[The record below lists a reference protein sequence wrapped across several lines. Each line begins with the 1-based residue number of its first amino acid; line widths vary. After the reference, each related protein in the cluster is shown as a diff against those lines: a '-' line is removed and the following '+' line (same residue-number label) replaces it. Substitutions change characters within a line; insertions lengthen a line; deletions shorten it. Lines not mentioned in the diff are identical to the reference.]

1 MKKVLNRVLSVVL
14 SLVMCVSVLNL
25 TVFAADEIPDTEPDT
40 QPTESVEVVEEHTH
54 NAQKL
59 DSDGKTVL
67 GTWVCTV
74 EYVNDGDCTLTAHTH
89 SAACEGNAGFEI
101 VCGMRV
107 HTHTDACYTEKEVEE
122 PVPVLDADGNEV
134 KDEDGS
140 VKTET
145 KTVTKRVLTCPL
157 PEHKEHVASCY
168 TCDTPE
174 HTHGENGAG
183 CQFAQKAVW
192 SCNFVEKGEDGVKE
206 EGKLPVKNP
215 DKSAS
220 ESQKNNIYVYIEPD
234 SIANYDPNGTAN
246 GHSYM
251 TLAKIE
257 ITADLLKAYN
267 DGKDTNSSLYI
278 ADGTKSD
285 GLSPEQFNAL
295 VNFALKNDGA
305 KDKDGNTVSVDGKK
319 VDNINWVYVKGSDG
333 ATDFVQCGNSTV
345 HADGHAHDPKKV
357 VENAEGYQ
365 KPTCTE
371 GGYITYQCTKRIGTT
386 YKLDDNQQ
394 PVRDENGNLVVET
407 LGDVCG
413 YTMRV
418 YSAPLGHDFSTSTWT
433 NNGDGTHSKQ
443 CSRCAEKMTQAHN
456 WVEKSAWTEWTEVED
471 DPTTLERTRVLK
483 CADGCGVADK
493 TESQTKKLGQYVL
506 TYVCKAG
513 DEVIGSGT
521 VGAFYPGEDYS
532 QGAPAITGYT
542 ATTGTQTGKMPSKDD
557 VLTFVYTVKEYTL
570 TINYLYAGTNTVA
583 AAQYT
588 GTVAYKANYS
598 VASPR
603 VTDYT
608 TTTTTVSG
616 TMPADDVVV
625 NVYYSAI
632 PVPPTPPTPPT
643 PPEQEIEEPDVPLV
657 EEPDVDIEE
666 PEVPLVEEP
675 EIEIEIEEPDVPL
688 ADVPETGD
696 GSGLW
701 FMSAVLSAMGLALL
715 FFTRKREGQEG

>member
-25 TVFAADEIPDTEPDT
+25 TVFAADDTTTPDAE
-40 QPTESVEVVEEHTH
+40 PTESTEVVEQHTH

-74 EYVNDGDCTLTAHTH
+74 TYVDDGDCTLTAHTH

-107 HTHTDACYTEKEVEE
+107 HTHTDACYTEKEVEVE
-122 PVPVLDADGNEV
+122 VPVLDAEGNPVLDAE
-134 KDEDGS
+134 GNPTTT
-140 VKTET
+140 TET
-145 KTVTKRVLTCPL
+145 QTKRELTCPL
-157 PEHKEHVASCY
+157 TEHKEHVDSCY

-183 CQFAQKAVW
+183 CQFAQKEVW
-192 SCNFVEKGEDGVKE
+192 TCEFKEKESNEVTEDGKVPEKD
-206 EGKLPVKNP
+206 GGYKVT
-215 DKSAS
+215 DT
-220 ESQKNNIYVYIEPD
+220 QNIYVYIEPD
-234 SIANYDPNGTAN
+234 SIEDYDPNGTAN

-257 ITADLLKAYN
+257 ITEGLLKAYN
-267 DGKDTNSSLYI
+267 NGKDTSSPLYI

-305 KDKDGNTVSVDGKK
+305 KDKDGNPVSVDDKK
-319 VDNINWVYVKGSDG
+319 VDNINWVYVKGSNG
-333 ATDFVQCGNSTV
+333 ATDFNVSWDQGTV
-345 HADGHAHDPKKV
+345 HADGHAHRLEV
-357 VENAEGYQ
+357 VPNAEGS
-365 KPTCTE
+365 PTCTE
-371 GGYITYQCTKRIGTT
+371 GGYITYRCTKPIGTE
-386 YKLDDNQQ
+386 YLLDDTQH
-394 PVRDENGNLVVET
+394 PVIDKDGNLVVKT
-407 LGDVCG
+407 PGAACG
-413 YTMRV
+413 YTMKV
-418 YSAPLGHDFSTSTWT
+418 YSAPLGHDFSKSTWA

-456 WVEKSAWTEWTEVED
+456 WVEKSAWTEWTEVKG

-542 ATTGTQTGKMPSKDD
+542 ATTGTQTGKMPSEDY
-557 VLTFVYTVKEYTL
+557 VLEFAYTVKEYTL
-570 TINYLYAGTNTVA
+570 TINYLYASTNTVA

-598 VASPR
+598 VASPT
-603 VTDYT
+603 VTGYT

-643 PPEQEIEEPDVPLV
+643 PPEQEIDEPDVPLV

>member
-25 TVFAADEIPDTEPDT
+25 TVFAADGTPDTEPDT
-40 QPTESVEVVEEHTH
+40 QPSESVEVVEEHTH
-54 NAQKL
+54 NSTVKDEAT
-59 DSDGKTVL
+59 GKTYK
-67 GTWVCTV
+67 WVCV
-74 EYVNDGDCTLTAHTH
+74 EVYGNTGDCTLTEHTH
-89 SAACEGNAGFEI
+89 HSKDCVGAEL
-101 VCGMRV
+101 VCGLRE
-107 HTHTDACYTEKEVEE
+107 HEHTDACYTEVEVAPAEPAEGEE
-122 PVPVLDADGNEV
+122 AAEPT
-134 KDEDGS
+134 
-140 VKTET
+140 TE
-145 KTVTKRVLTCPL
+145 RVLSCVWKDQPSHPAHTDDCYVCP
-157 PEHKEHVASCY
+157 
-168 TCDTPE
+168 TPL
-174 HTHGENGAG
+174 HTHGEG
-183 CQFAQKAVW
+183 CQFQQEVTGYRCTKTEVQAPEVT
-192 SCNFVEKGEDGVKE
+192 ET
-206 EGKLPVKNP
+206 GKLPEKTPGGNGQVGDDYKN
-215 DKSAS
+215 S
-220 ESQKNNIYVYIEPD
+220 IYVYVEPD
-234 SIANYDPNGTAN
+234 SIADAGFDSAN
-246 GHSYM
+246 QHGYK
-251 TLAKIE
+251 TVAKID
-257 ITADLLKAYN
+257 ITEDLREAYN
-267 DGKDTNSSLYI
+267 KANPNSGLASNANATNLT
-278 ADGTKSD
+278 A
-285 GLSPEQFNAL
+285 EQFNAL
-295 VNFALKNDGA
+295 VKFALKYGYG
-305 KDKDGNTVSVDGKK
+305 KDNGGNEVK
-319 VDNINWVYVKGSDG
+319 VDSSKIDATTFVYVKNSNG
-333 ATDFVQCGNSTV
+333 ATDFVGSGNLTV
-345 HADGHAHDPKKV
+345 HADGHVHQLVQSSTDA
-357 VENAEGYQ
+357 
-365 KPTCTE
+365 TCTQ
-371 GGYITYQCTKRIGTT
+371 GGNTT
-386 YKLDDNQQ
+386 YVCSKEIGKEYTYDDQ
-394 PVRDENGNLVVET
+394 GNKTEKPGT
-407 LGDVCG
+407 GEKCG
-413 YTMRV
+413 YTRV
-418 YSAPLGHDFSTSTWT
+418 EYTPALGHDFSTSTWT

-456 WVEKSAWTEWTEVED
+456 WVEKSAWTEWTEVEG

-570 TINYLYAGTNTVA
+570 TINYLYASTNTVA

-598 VASPR
+598 VASPT

-643 PPEQEIEEPDVPLV
+643 PPEQEIDEPDVPLV

-675 EIEIEIEEPDVPL
+675 EIEIEIDEPDVPL